1 MNDRGTVADLIHQAR
16 REGWAMGQFNMSSL
30 DTLHGIVDAANDAQ
44 LPCLVGVSMGTLR
57 YAGMEY
63 IAGLMRAARTQATMP
78 LYFHL
83 DHGSDL
89 DVVRR
94 AIDAG
99 FDSVMIDTSM
109 LPYAENVARVRETA
123 EVTRAHGVALEAQL
137 GETLDEETG
146 AGAQLDTDPADV
158 QRFVTETGI
167 DYLACSFGNAPG
179 TGVGTGNPDRDL
191 IARIGSASP
200 VPLVVHGGTSL
211 SDEMARFAIRCGA
224 AKINIDTWIRRAVS
238 RTLARC
244 YANGDS
250 VSDPR
255 IPFKQVRAAVAE
267 AVTEKLRLFRCD
279 FAHAEAR
286 HGRRVDGSP

>member
-1 MNDRGTVADLIHQAR
+1 MNEQAAVAELIHRAR
-16 REGWAMGQFNMSSL
+16 REGWAVGQFNMSSL
-30 DTLHGIVDAANDAQ
+30 DTVHGIVDAANETHI
-44 LPCLVGVSMGTLR
+44 PCLVGVSMGTLR
-57 YAGMEY
+57 YAGLEY
-63 IAGLMRAARTQATMP
+63 VAGLMRAARVHAAVP

-89 DVVRR
+89 EVVRW
-94 AIDAG
+94 AIHAG

-146 AGAQLDTDPADV
+146 AGAQIETDPAAV
-158 QRFVTETGI
+158 RRFVTETGI

-179 TGVGTGNPDRDL
+179 TGVGTSDPDRGL
-191 IARIGSASP
+191 IERIGRASP

-211 SDEMARFAIRCGA
+211 SDDMARFAIRCGA

-244 YANGDS
+244 YANGAS
-250 VSDPR
+250 VADPR
-255 IPFKQVRAAVAE
+255 VPFKQVRTAVAA

-279 FAHAEAR
+279 FT
-286 HGRRVDGSP
+286 HGET

>member
-1 MNDRGTVADLIHQAR
+1 MNEQAAVAELIQRAR
-16 REGWAMGQFNMSSL
+16 REGWAVGQFNMSSL
-30 DTLHGIVDAANDAQ
+30 DTLHGIVDAANETNI
-44 LPCLVGVSMGTLR
+44 PCLVGVSMGTLR
-57 YAGMEY
+57 YAGLEY
-63 IAGLMRAARTQATMP
+63 VAGLMRAARVHAAVP

-89 DVVRR
+89 EVVRW

-109 LPYAENVARVRETA
+109 LPYAENVARVRAVA

-137 GETLDEETG
+137 GETLEEETG
-146 AGAQLDTDPADV
+146 AGAQIETDPAAV
-158 QRFVTETGI
+158 RSFVTETGI

-179 TGVGTGNPDRDL
+179 TGVGTSDPDRGL
-191 IARIGSASP
+191 IERIGRASP

-211 SDEMARFAIRCGA
+211 SDDMARFAIRCGA

-244 YANGDS
+244 YANGAS
-250 VSDPR
+250 IADPR
-255 IPFKQVRAAVAE
+255 VPFKQVRTAVAA

-279 FAHAEAR
+279 FT
-286 HGRRVDGSP
+286 HGKT

>member
-1 MNDRGTVADLIHQAR
+1 MSDRIEVVELINRAR
-16 REGWAMGQFNMSSL
+16 SEGWAVGQFNMSGM
-30 DTLHGIVDAANDAQ
+30 DTLQGIVDAANAAR

-63 IAGLMRAARTQATMP
+63 VAGLMRAARIHATVP

-109 LPYAENVARVRETA
+109 LPYAENVARVRAVA
-123 EVTRAHGVALEAQL
+123 EVTRSHGVGLEAQL
-137 GETLDEETG
+137 GETRDEETG
-146 AGAQLDTDPADV
+146 AGAQIETDPEAV
-158 QRFVTETGI
+158 RRFVTETGI

-179 TGVGTGNPDRDL
+179 AGVGAGTPDRDL
-191 IARIGSASP
+191 IERIGRASP

-211 SDEMARFAIRCGA
+211 SDEMTRHAIRCGA
-224 AKINIDTWIRRAVS
+224 AKINIDTWIRRAVHE
-238 RTLARC
+238 TLVRC
-244 YANGDS
+244 YANGNDGA
-250 VSDPR
+250 DPR
-255 IPFKQVRAAVAE
+255 ITFKRIRAAVAA
-267 AVTEKLRLFRCD
+267 AVTEKLRLFRSVTP
-279 FAHAEAR
+279 E
-286 HGRRVDGSP
+286 

>member
-1 MNDRGTVADLIHQAR
+1 MSKQAAVAELIHRAR
-16 REGWAMGQFNMSSL
+16 REDWAVGQFNMSSL

-57 YAGMEY
+57 YAGLEY
-63 IAGLMRAARTQATMP
+63 VAGLMRAARDHAAVP

-89 DVVRR
+89 AVVRR

-146 AGAQLDTDPADV
+146 SGCATRHRPC
-158 QRFVTETGI
+158 RR
-167 DYLACSFGNAPG
+167 P
-179 TGVGTGNPDRDL
+179 
-191 IARIGSASP
+191 
-200 VPLVVHGGTSL
+200 
-211 SDEMARFAIRCGA
+211 AIRHRDRHRLPG
-224 AKINIDTWIRRAVS
+224 V
-238 RTLARC
+238 L
-244 YANGDS
+244 
-250 VSDPR
+250 
-255 IPFKQVRAAVAE
+255 VRQ
-267 AVTEKLRLFRCD
+267 R
-279 FAHAEAR
+279 AR
-286 HGRRVDGSP
+286 HRGRHRRVPTAT

>member
-1 MNDRGTVADLIHQAR
+1 MSEHSAVVELIHRAR
-16 REGWAMGQFNMSSL
+16 SEGWAVGQFNMSGM
-30 DTLHGIVDAANDAQ
+30 DTLHGIVDAANAAR

-63 IAGLMRAARTQATMP
+63 IAGLMRAARIHATVP

-94 AIDAG
+94 AIAAG

-109 LPYAENVARVRETA
+109 LPYAENVARVRA
-123 EVTRAHGVALEAQL
+123 VADVTRSRGIGLEAQL

-146 AGAQLDTDPADV
+146 AGAQIETDPDAV
-158 QRFVTETGI
+158 RRFVTETGI

-179 TGVGTGNPDRDL
+179 TGVGTGTPNRDL
-191 IARIGSASP
+191 IERIGCASP

-211 SDEMARFAIRCGA
+211 SDEMTRFAIRCGA
-224 AKINIDTWIRRAVS
+224 AKINIDTWLRRAVHE
-238 RTLARC
+238 TLAR
-244 YANGDS
+244 YGYGNDGA
-250 VSDPR
+250 DPR
-255 IPFKQVRAAVAE
+255 ITFKRIRAAVAA
-267 AVTEKLRLFRCD
+267 AVTEKLRLFRGD
-279 FAHAEAR
+279 VR
-286 HGRRVDGSP
+286 G

>member
-1 MNDRGTVADLIHQAR
+1 MSEKSRAAELIHRAR
-16 REGWAMGQFNMSSL
+16 REGWAVGQFNMSSL
-30 DTLHGIVDAANDAQ
+30 DTVHGIVDAANEAH

-57 YAGMEY
+57 YAGMDY
-63 IAGLMRAARTQATMP
+63 IAGIVRAARIHAAVP

-89 DVVRR
+89 EVVRK

-137 GETLDEETG
+137 GATLDEETG
-146 AGAQLDTDPADV
+146 AGAQIETDPAAV
-158 QRFVTETGI
+158 RRFVTETGI

-179 TGVGTGNPDRDL
+179 TGVGTSDPDRDL
-191 IARIGSASP
+191 IERIGRASP

-211 SDEMARFAIRCGA
+211 SDEMTRHAIRCGA

-244 YANGDS
+244 YANGAS

-255 IPFKQVRAAVAE
+255 VPFKQVRAAVAE
-267 AVTEKLRLFRCD
+267 AVTEKLRLFRGD
-279 FAHAEAR
+279 VAHEQ
-286 HGRRVDGSP
+286 V